1 MEKLKDI
8 KGIVEVPDFSL
19 YYFIAIDF
27 AIIAFIVFLVFLFKT
42 KKKPKPTKKEMALKI
57 LKNMDFLDTKKSV
70 YDFCEHGALFV
81 NENNQNSFQTIEKEL
96 QKYKYKKDVPN
107 LDEESIKKMKDFIK
121 GIK

>member
-42 KKKPKPTKKEMALKI
+42 KKKPKPTKKEIALKI
-57 LKNMDFLDTKKSV
+57 LKNIDFLDTKKSV

-121 GIK
+121 DIK

>member
-42 KKKPKPTKKEMALKI
+42 KKKPKPTKKEIALKI

-70 YDFCEHGALFV
+70 YDFCEYGALFV